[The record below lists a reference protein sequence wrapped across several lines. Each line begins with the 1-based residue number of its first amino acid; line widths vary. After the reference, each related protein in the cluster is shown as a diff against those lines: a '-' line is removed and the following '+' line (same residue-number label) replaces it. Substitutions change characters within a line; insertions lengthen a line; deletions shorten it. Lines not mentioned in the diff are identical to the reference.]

1 MRERPL
7 SDVPAWVKIC
17 ALAGLTLQI
26 VWSSLLPA
34 PQATAED
41 LPRPPSIEALR
52 LAALGEPIAAAKLLM
67 LYIQAFDYRA
77 GTRVPYRKLDYDVL
91 IGWLSRILN
100 LDPAGQYPLW
110 SAARLYAVV
119 PDKARQR
126 KMLEFIYR
134 EYFADPNRRWPW
146 LAQATVIAKHEL
158 KDLPLARKYAIAL
171 QQNTTDPKAPL
182 WVKQMEPFI
191 LEDMGELEQARIL
204 IGGLLASGQVK
215 DERDAELLKRRLE
228 ELEARLKAQGR

>member
-1 MRERPL
+1 MRGRPL

>member
-1 MRERPL
+1 MRVRPL
-7 SDVPAWVKIC
+7 RDVPSWVKL
-17 ALAGLTLQI
+17 AVLAGLAAQI
-26 VWSSLLPA
+26 VWGSLRP
-34 PQATAED
+34 PPHATAED
-41 LPRPPSIEALR
+41 LPQPPSSQVLR

-77 GTRVPYRKLDYDVL
+77 GTRIPYRELDYDIL
-91 IGWLSRILN
+91 IDWLARILD

-110 SAARLYAVV
+110 SAARLYAQV
-119 PDKARQR
+119 PDPERQR
-126 KMLEFIYR
+126 KMLDFIYR

-158 KDLPLARKYAIAL
+158 KDLPLARKFAVAL
-171 QQNTTDPKAPL
+171 QQNTTDPNVPV

-191 LEDMGELEQARIL
+191 LEDMGELEMARIL

-215 DERDAELLKRRLE
+215 DRRDAELLERRLHRLE
-228 ELEARLKAQGR
+228 ERLKQKPK